1 MIHHTNKMKDKNHM
15 IISIGAEKAAGRI
28 QYPLMIKTQQT
39 GYGGNVPQH
48 SKGHI
53 WQAYS

>member
-48 SKGHI
+48 SKGHV
-53 WQAYS
+53 WQTYS